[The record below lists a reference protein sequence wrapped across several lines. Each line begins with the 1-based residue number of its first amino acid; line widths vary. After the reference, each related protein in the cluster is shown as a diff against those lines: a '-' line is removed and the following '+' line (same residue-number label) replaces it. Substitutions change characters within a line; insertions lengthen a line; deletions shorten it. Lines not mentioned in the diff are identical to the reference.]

1 MCIFCKIIA
10 GEIPAYKVYE
20 DDSVLAFL
28 DIQPVNPGH
37 VLVVSKKHYKNL
49 EEIPEDDLK
58 ILIVAVK
65 TIGRLLKDKLGIDGY
80 NASTNND
87 PAAGQIIP
95 HIHFHVIPR
104 HAGDGHESWSR
115 GEYAPGEPEE
125 IVKKLLS

>member
-1 MCIFCKIIA
+1 MCIFCKIIT
-10 GEIPAYKVYE
+10 GEIPSYKIYE

-37 VLVVSKKHYKNL
+37 ILVISKKHYKNL
-49 EEIPEDDLK
+49 EEIPEADLK

-65 TIGRLLKDKLGIDGY
+65 NIGHLLKIKLKADGY

-87 PAAGQIIP
+87 PAAGQIVP

-104 HAGDGHESWSR
+104 YVGDGHESWSHS
-115 GEYAPGEPEE
+115 EYAPGEAEE